1 MPTNVFQDA
10 WSGWVNFVRDIT
22 GGARL
27 PKTSGGDLKPV
38 GKLPNRA
45 QLKRDP
51 NVLRRPRLKR
61 AKSVTKEEEA
71 PLLRREPVEDVPKL
85 KVDPP
90 KPFKLK
96 EEFLETPPERVSRV
110 EKEQKKKPLRKKVAA
125 WLQAPPI
132 TRPRRHLLFLNVGTQ
147 KVRELHQSFL
157 QGGALPKWAEPFEA
171 HLQFDDN
178 WVYFQ
183 ELPLAFGEDKRD
195 AVKKLYFDPKAP
207 STIAPITDVLR
218 KEWANIS
225 RGNVTKILRS
235 FEVYQLNFGRRRPPK
250 VLSRMSM
257 HKPGVILADMFF
269 PSQKLGWRKIGG
281 VLTMTDAWSRWTQ
294 CYAVER
300 KTKALVKKGM
310 EDYLQRFTSLGHLP
324 RVILCDKG
332 TDLAPAAEVME
343 RYRRK
348 PGKLVLHSTTGK
360 PVQLVEQTQAQV
372 QRRMQVFRTAGLTDD
387 PSHILADIC
396 AQIND
401 QKRPDRGNLTPN
413 QLLNLNA
420 NERAEVN
427 ELYKDKTEVPEVKG
441 LRKLFKGSHVRVLL
455 MTFKEQVSGTTKG
468 FAPKWSSDIYKVV
481 RKTRLQGNP
490 NNFRYFLW
498 KMPES
503 YFRHELLWVPP
514 NTDTS
519 VVEGYVVHEDKM
531 IVEDPWSDFDPDE
544 WPSDDSR

>member
-1 MPTNVFQDA
+1 MGKNTNVFQDA
-10 WSGWVNFVRDIT
+10 WSGWTDFVREIV

-27 PKTSGGDLKPV
+27 RTTRPGTTSGLKTRP
-38 GKLPNRA
+38 KRPNKA
-45 QLKRDP
+45 PLKRDLT
-51 NVLRRPRLKR
+51 VERRPQPKRTELPNKVEAALLKR
-61 AKSVTKEEEA
+61 
-71 PLLRREPVEDVPKL
+71 EPTEDVPKL
-85 KVDPP
+85 AVDPP
-90 KPFKLK
+90 KPFLLDK
-96 EEFLETPPERVSRV
+96 EFLETPPERVSRV

-125 WLQAPPI
+125 WLQAPLI

-157 QGGALPKWAEPFEA
+157 QGGALPGWAVPFEQ
-171 HLQFDDN
+171 HLQFDEN

-183 ELPLAFGEDKRD
+183 ELPMAFEEDKRD

-207 STIAPITDVLR
+207 STITPIADVLY

-269 PSQKLGWRKIGG
+269 PSKTLGWRKIGG

-300 KTKALVKKGM
+300 KTAALVKQGM
-310 EDYLQRFTSLGHLP
+310 ADYLRRFASLGHLP
-324 RVILCDKG
+324 RVMLCDKG
-332 TDLAPAAEVME
+332 TDLAPAKVVME
-343 RYRRK
+343 VYRRK

-387 PSHILADIC
+387 PSTILDDIC

-427 ELYKDKTEVPEVKG
+427 LLYRDKTEVPEVKG

-455 MTFKEQVSGTTKG
+455 MTFKEQVAGTAKG
-468 FAPKWSSDIYKVV
+468 FAPKWSSDIYKVR
-481 RKTRLQGNP
+481 RKTALQGNP
-490 NNFRYFLW
+490 NNFRYFLRD
-498 KMPES
+498 MPES
-503 YFRHELLWVPP
+503 YFRHELLWVPKDV
-514 NTDTS
+514 DTEI
-519 VVEGYVVHEDKM
+519 VDGFVVHREQLIAEEFSDYDPEED
-531 IVEDPWSDFDPDE
+531 FA
-544 WPSDDSR
+544 